1 MKDFSRRWF
10 SILIVLMILGMT
22 GCSAGETPTPETE
35 SLVFMAG
42 YKPQA
47 NLPFVGVYVAQ
58 EKGFFAE
65 EHVDVEIKHSGG
77 GGEHLQLLVAGKVDV
92 TTQDA
97 SVLLK
102 RRADPGLPLVSLALI
117 GQRGQQ
123 AFVALQEDG
132 ESGLSAD
139 IASWAGH
146 KIGFK
151 GTPPPELL
159 ALLDQGG
166 LTEADVELIN
176 VGFDPRVL
184 TEGLVDVYPVFNS
197 NEPYLLRQWGYDLV
211 QWEPADY
218 GIPTLGLTYV
228 STPDM
233 IEENPER
240 MARFVRAALRGIVYA
255 EEHPEE
261 AVEITMLY
269 AGPETDP
276 VHMRFMLETELADAR
291 SEVTAAHASGLGW
304 QTTEQWQALHDI
316 LLDYEAIA
324 HEVDVTEAFTT
335 EFLTP
340 DQ

>member
-1 MKDFSRRWF
+1 MKDFSRRWL
-10 SILIVLMILGMT
+10 SILIVLMILGMM

-47 NLPFVGVYVAQ
+47 NLPFVGIYVAQ

-65 EHVDVEIKHSGG
+65 ERLEVEILHSAG

-132 ESGLSAD
+132 ESELSAD
-139 IASWAGH
+139 IASWAGR

-197 NEPYLLRQWGYDLV
+197 NEPYLLRQWGYDLM

-240 MARFVRAALRGIVYA
+240 MARFVRAALRGIAYA
-255 EEHPEE
+255 AAHPEE
-261 AVEITMLY
+261 AVEFVMLH

-276 VHMRFMLETELADAR
+276 AHMRFMLETELEDAR

-316 LLDYEAIA
+316 LLDYDAIA

-335 EFLTP
+335 EFLTS